1 MKYKLMKTHEYV
13 MTRHIELKSE
23 VTGKIEYCFD
33 DSDLT
38 NSKDFGFMD
47 IGNSYECKLLLF
59 GNLVDESNSEVIKC
73 TIIGEATIGKEEVI
87 ELNSD
92 ENIYYILKNELK
104 EKKVGDIIYYDFSR
118 IDLVQVNEVIHGR
131 FL

>member
-1 MKYKLMKTHEYV
+1 MKYKLMKIYEYM
-13 MTRHIELKSE
+13 MTRNIELKGE

-47 IGNSYECKLLLF
+47 IGESYECKLLFF
-59 GNLVDESNSEVIKC
+59 GNVVDESNSDAIKC

-92 ENIYYILKNELK
+92 ENIYYILKNELN